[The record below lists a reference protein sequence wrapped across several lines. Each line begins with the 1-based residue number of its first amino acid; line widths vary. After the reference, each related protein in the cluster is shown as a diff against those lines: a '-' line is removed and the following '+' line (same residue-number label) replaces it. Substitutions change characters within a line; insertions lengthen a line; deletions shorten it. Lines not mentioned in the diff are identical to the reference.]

1 MKTID
6 EILDEWYPTIPDE
19 EHNGLYARDKVKLI
33 AQEFADQ
40 FRQPAVISLVYE
52 CKVCDKPFGD
62 KLSLY
67 EHYDEEHNKQTEL

>member
-1 MKTID
+1 MQTID

-40 FRQPAVISLVYE
+40 FRQPAVIS
-52 CKVCDKPFGD
+52 CVCPNEIKTGTVSIHCCNLCGKP
-62 KLSLY
+62 
-67 EHYDEEHNKQTEL
+67 DEDWWGKH